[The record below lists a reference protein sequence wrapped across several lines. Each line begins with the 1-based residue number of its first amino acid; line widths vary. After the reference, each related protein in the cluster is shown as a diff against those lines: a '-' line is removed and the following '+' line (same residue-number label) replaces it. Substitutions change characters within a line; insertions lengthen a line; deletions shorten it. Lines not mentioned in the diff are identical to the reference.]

1 MEDPQPQQQEESE
14 AERRRKAEE
23 AMEQMLLAQE
33 EAEQE
38 LGDDDDE
45 EDDGFLL
52 QEEMNQAENNNHE
65 EEEDDEVPLHRNLLE
80 GNAER
85 KSSFSYIRTSFLV
98 AFALVYYALRTRQQ
112 WYLALV
118 FLGSSK
124 WAYIILGN
132 FLVASLI
139 WIFQTSVKVFLNG
152 LRLAEAEGIG
162 DFFRW
167 NITETCIAL
176 TMFRSELNVKTM
188 ILFLVLVLAK
198 SLHWVADMRE
208 SHLRMTE
215 EAVVTSPSAWPKLQW
230 QHLKLLVFMGSLQL
244 LDILAVIEFAEDI
257 IDNGATVSVLFAFE
271 GAILLT
277 SVISNILLWHVHAL
291 DGLFHHWHETADARS
306 SRHHWIHAWKDHKA
320 TLVFAVE
327 VQAQAA
333 KFLFYITFFAIVMT
347 NYGMPI
353 NLFREVY
360 VSFQSLKSR
369 LVAFGKYRQLMAKM
383 STFESPNQEEIDAEP
398 VCIICRDEMTIH
410 TAVKL
415 PGCGHIFHKSCLREW
430 LVQQQTCPTCRSDI
444 FAMEARQR
452 RQLNM
457 QDLMR
462 EEQELQQQLQQQ
474 REQQQ
479 EEVQEEEESFVP
491 ENDSRDSGSD
501 FSDDDYTGDFTDETE
516 DESVAEEEETQPP
529 THQSRLLNPSASL
542 PRGIPGGS
550 GNGNE
555 SFASDVSSE
564 RGATREK
571 RQRGEQSPWAAA
583 ALQRASSK
591 GEESHLPASSQSAFP
606 AFYRVVQDDGAPVY
620 NDDAT
625 NLVSRVVPFGVV
637 LLGQELSWRNCDGEK
652 RLMLRMPDGW
662 ISEETVERIV
672 AVPLDDSLNEG
683 IASR

>member
-1 MEDPQPQQQEESE
+1 MEDPQPQEERSE
-14 AERRRKAEE
+14 AERRRRAEE

-38 LGDDDDE
+38 LGDEDE
-45 EDDGFLL
+45 DGDEFP
-52 QEEMNQAENNNHE
+52 QEETNEANNHNQE
-65 EEEDDEVPLHRNLLE
+65 QEMDEEVPLHRNLLE
-80 GNAER
+80 GNPER

-98 AFALVYYALRTRQQ
+98 AFALIYYALRTRQQ

-139 WIFQTSVKVFLNG
+139 WIFQTSVRVFLNG

-176 TMFRSELNVKTM
+176 TMFRSEVNVKTM

-215 EAVVTSPSAWPKLQW
+215 EAIVTSPSAWPKLQW

-244 LDILAVIEFAEDI
+244 LDILAVIQFAEDI
-257 IDNGATVSVLFAFE
+257 IENGATVSVLFAFE

-277 SVISNILLWHVHAL
+277 SVISNILLWHVHAM
-291 DGLFHHWHETADARS
+291 DGLFHHWHETAAPGA

-333 KFLFYITFFAIVMT
+333 KFLFYVTFFAIVMS

-360 VSFQSLKSR
+360 VSFQALKSR
-369 LVAFGKYRQLMAKM
+369 LLAFGKYRQLMAKM
-383 STFESPNQEEIDAEP
+383 STFESPNQEEIDTEP
-398 VCIICRDEMTIH
+398 ICIICRDEMTIH
-410 TAVKL
+410 SAVKL

-444 FAMEARQR
+444 FAMDARQR
-452 RQLNM
+452 QQLNI
-457 QDLMR
+457 QGLMR
-462 EEQELQQQLQQQ
+462 EHE
-474 REQQQ
+474 EQQQ
-479 EEVQEEEESFVP
+479 QEQEELQRQEP
-491 ENDSRDSGSD
+491 EGVQDEDTVVSENQSSGSGSD
-501 FSDDDYTGDFTDETE
+501 FSDDDFTDETE
-516 DESVAEEEETQPP
+516 DESVEKRMISPTP
-529 THQSRLLNPSASL
+529 THQSRLMSPSASL
-542 PRGIPGGS
+542 PRSIPGS
-550 GNGNE
+550 GNE
-555 SFASDVSSE
+555 SLASGVSLPE
-564 RGATREK
+564 RSQSRDKRE
-571 RQRGEQSPWAAA
+571 RAEERVEQSPWEAID
-583 ALQRASSK
+583 LQRRSSK
-591 GEESHLPASSQSAFP
+591 VEESFPPASPQSVFP

-620 NDDAT
+620 DT
-625 NLVSRVVPFGVV
+625 THMVSRVVPFGVV
-637 LLGQELSWRNCDGEK
+637 LLGQELSWRHCDGEK

-662 ISEETVERIV
+662 ISEQTVERIV
-672 AVPLDDSLNEG
+672 AVPLDT
-683 IASR
+683 R

>member
-1 MEDPQPQQQEESE
+1 MEAPQPQEESE
-14 AERRRKAEE
+14 AERRRRAEE

-38 LGDDDDE
+38 LGNDGDDEDNGDFLHEEDMNGGDNNNQEENDDDE
-45 EDDGFLL
+45 LPF
-52 QEEMNQAENNNHE
+52 
-65 EEEDDEVPLHRNLLE
+65 HRNLLE
-80 GNAER
+80 GNVER
-85 KSSFSYIRTSFLV
+85 KSSFSYIRTSFMV

-132 FLVASLI
+132 FLVASLV

-215 EAVVTSPSAWPKLQW
+215 EAVVTSSSDWPKLQW

-244 LDILAVIEFAEDI
+244 MDILAVIQFAEDI

-277 SVISNILLWHVHAL
+277 SVISNILLWHVHAM
-291 DGLFHHWHETADARS
+291 DGLFHHWHETADSRS
-306 SRHHWIHAWKDHKA
+306 SRHHWIHIWKDHKA

-333 KFLFYITFFAIVMT
+333 KFLFYVTFFAIVMT

-360 VSFQSLKSR
+360 VSFQALKSR

-398 VCIICRDEMTIH
+398 ICIICRDEMTIH
-410 TAVKL
+410 TSVKL

-444 FAMEARQR
+444 FAMDARQR
-452 RQLNM
+452 RQLNL

-462 EEQELQQQLQQQ
+462 EQEQLQEQLHQQQH
-474 REQQQ
+474 EHE
-479 EEVQEEEESFVP
+479 EEVNEEGSIVP
-491 ENDSRDSGSD
+491 ENDSNASGSD
-501 FSDDDYTGDFTDETE
+501 FSDGDSTDETE
-516 DESVAEEEETQPP
+516 DESIVEEEAQGGTM
-529 THQSRLLNPSASL
+529 HQSRLLDRNASL
-542 PRGIPGGS
+542 PRGIPGG
-550 GNGNE
+550 GN
-555 SFASDVSSE
+555 DSSAPSAKA
-564 RGATREK
+564 GTRDK
-571 RQRGEQSPWAAA
+571 RQRAERSPWAAA
-583 ALQRASSK
+583 AAQRGSSNGEAASN
-591 GEESHLPASSQSAFP
+591 LPASSQSVFP

-620 NDDAT
+620 NDDAS

-637 LLGQELSWRNCDGEK
+637 LLGQDLSWRYCDGEK

-662 ISEETVERIV
+662 ITEQTVERIV
-672 AVPLDDSLNEG
+672 AVPLDE
-683 IASR
+683 R